1 MPHSYVANWIHIIWT
16 TRNRTRCLLADSVLK
31 VRDHLI
37 AEALKINS
45 PIEAINIQP
54 EHVHILLNLTA
65 TQALDNFVH
74 QLKGESSH
82 WVNDQ
87 KIIRGRFN
95 WQKGYG
101 AFSVSVSMLE
111 TVKHYIQNQEEHH
124 RRKTFLEEY
133 KEFLEKHGF
142 VYDDENR

>member
-1 MPHSYVANWIHIIWT
+1 MSHSYVANWIHIIWT
-16 TRNRTRCLLADSVLK
+16 TKNRSRCLMADGALK
-31 VRDHLI
+31 VRDHLL
-37 AEALKINS
+37 AEAAKINS

-54 EHVHILLNLTA
+54 EHVHILINLGT
-65 TQALDNFVH
+65 TQALDNFIH

-111 TVKHYIQNQEEHH
+111 TVKHYIQLQEEHH

-133 KEFLEKHGF
+133 KEFLDKHGF
-142 VYDDENR
+142 IYDDENR

>member
-1 MPHSYVANWIHIIWT
+1 M
-16 TRNRTRCLLADSVLK
+16 ADSALR

-37 AEALKINS
+37 AEAAKINS
-45 PIEAINIQP
+45 QIEVIIIQP
-54 EHVHILLNLTA
+54 EHVHILVNLTA
-65 TQALDNFVH
+65 TQTLDDFVH

-133 KEFLEKHGF
+133 KEFLDKHGF